1 MERDAEKDLQMCDLA
16 TPGPWFRNGE
26 KWCSE
31 VTTDLNSGAESWGC
45 QLWYRDDSSM
55 VQLA

>member
-31 VTTDLNSGAESWGC
+31 VTTD
-45 QLWYRDDSSM
+45 
-55 VQLA
+55 